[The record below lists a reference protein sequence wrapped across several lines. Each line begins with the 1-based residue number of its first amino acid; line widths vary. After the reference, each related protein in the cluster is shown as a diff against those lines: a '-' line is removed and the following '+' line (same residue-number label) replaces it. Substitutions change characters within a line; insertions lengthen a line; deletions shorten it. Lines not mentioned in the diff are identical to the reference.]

1 MKDVVRPGRRDDC
14 SAMYAIKIA
23 AHAGNIY
30 RSLIPK
36 ESLKKFTS
44 YYTWSPEGEKDFT
57 NYLGQKF
64 DNPSVRIS
72 VVERGGRICGYLVA
86 HQEKDYWNIDNVF
99 VDPAAQGSGVG
110 SKLLDD
116 FLALGVSICELS
128 VIAGNN
134 AAIGL
139 YQKYGFK
146 ITDEEAGFFYGV
158 PLVKMRR
165 TIDIR
170 II

>member
-14 SAMYAIKIA
+14 SALYAIKIA
-23 AHAGNIY
+23 THAGHIY
-30 RSLIPK
+30 QLLIPK
-36 ESLKKFTS
+36 ESLAKFVS
-44 YYTWSPEGEKDFT
+44 HYSWSPEGEKDFID
-57 NYLGQKF
+57 YLGRKF
-64 DNPSVRIS
+64 DNPLVRINIL
-72 VVERGGRICGYLVA
+72 EREGRISGYLVA
-86 HQEKDYWNIDNVF
+86 HQEKGYWNIDNVF

-116 FLALGVSICELS
+116 FLSPRMPICELR

-134 AAIGL
+134 VAIGL
-139 YQKYGFK
+139 YEKYGFK
-146 ITDEEAGFFYGV
+146 ITDEEAGFFYGA